1 MADRVDVRVGLQQ
14 RIFPSYRKA
23 LFEKLALT
31 CGKGFC
37 LYAGKARTE
46 EHVSSA
52 DNLAHGEHVAANNL
66 HIGHGKVYFCVQ
78 TNILAWLRQW
88 QPQVLIMEANPRY
101 LSSYAA
107 LRWAK
112 KHGVKVI
119 GWGLGAPEGEKGVI
133 GFFWRRFLRRF
144 DAVIAYSH
152 KGASEYEALGIPQAS
167 IFVAP
172 NAVLPAPAGCYSSRP
187 PDSVTQILFV
197 GRLQARKKVDE
208 LITACSQF
216 TREGHA
222 LQLTI
227 VGDGPERSALEKL
240 AADIL
245 PDTVF
250 TRALHGEQ
258 AAPFFQQADLF
269 VLPGTGG
276 LAVQEALSYGLPVI
290 VAEAD
295 GTQSNMVRSENGW
308 LIDPNNP
315 DGLYNALGAAL
326 STPAVLNEMGKESF
340 RIARDEVNIEM
351 MVSKFTEAIHYVQ
364 ETNP

>member
-1 MADRVDVRVGLQQ
+1 MVDRVDVRVGLQQ

-23 LFEKLALT
+23 LFEQLAMA
-31 CGKGFC
+31 CGDGFC
-37 LYAGKARTE
+37 LFAGQARTE

-52 DNLAHGEHVAANNL
+52 ENLTHGEYMAANNL

-119 GWGLGAPEGEKGVI
+119 GWGLGVPEGEKEVI
-133 GFFWRRFLRRF
+133 GFFWRRFLRQF
-144 DAVIAYSH
+144 DAIIAYSR
-152 KGASEYEALGIPQAS
+152 KGQKEYAATGVPDAA

-172 NAVLPAPAGCYSSRP
+172 NAVLPAPTGYYSPRP
-187 PDSVTQILFV
+187 ADGFIQIIYV

-208 LITACSQF
+208 LITACAQLIN
-216 TREGHA
+216 EGYS

-227 VGDGPERSALEKL
+227 VGDGPERISLQNL

-250 TRALHGEQ
+250 TGALHGQQ

-295 GTQSNMVRSENGW
+295 GTQSNMVQNDNGW
-308 LIDPNNP
+308 LIDSGDPA
-315 DGLYNALGAAL
+315 GLLSALRAAL
-326 STPAVLNEMGKESF
+326 SSPDTLVSMGEASF

-351 MVSKFTEAIHYVQ
+351 MVRKFTEAIQFVQ
-364 ETNP
+364 DGNA